1 MAVETRLNSI
11 NFAGLDGFPY
21 FRGQVTTDA
30 AWRQHSVKYGYRVKV
45 RIFGVHPPSD
55 EVPDSELP
63 WAPVIVSCNF
73 GSGKAF
79 AGTSLNLQGGET
91 VIGFFADNDK
101 QQPVIFGCY
110 QSEAFHDNIIAY
122 PENADG
128 STMFYEMEAS
138 SELVFGENNMP
149 ANHEDPK
156 KLNGIPDRNNHL
168 PNGKTTKQR
177 IIDEENLIVRKAQ
190 KCKGGSGFGN
200 DIRRA
205 LASFVEVAGK
215 FESYQ
220 DAYIDPVM
228 DEMRD
233 IQKLVGETAQV
244 ISDSYS
250 QVIRLSRSFLF
261 AKIAELSEDMMGFM
275 QLDSLLKDISVKK
288 AKDSIYCLLENVI
301 KSLKN
306 TIKNFLTGLLGKLV
320 QAPLCAAE
328 QFLAGLN
335 SRMFNEI
342 EYAIGDAMS
351 SLSGLLGPT
360 IGNFMGFMDKAMGYG
375 QIGLA
380 LLECEGQ
387 ECDPEPYDWALNFGA
402 DKKQKLDFKKT
413 IDISSKFNVA
423 GIGKSVSDGIDKFF
437 GLDDDDVENAEYV
450 KDLLGSCPILN
461 KECGPPKI
469 EIFGGGGFGAAANAV
484 INELGEIVGVNMQS
498 LGVGYTEKPFV
509 TILDNCDGRGA
520 EGEAILEDGKV
531 INIIIRDGGGGYQVP
546 DQVSDADGID
556 VVGEIEGVEIIR
568 TGRDYESGDLI
579 TSDCGTLEPV
589 LDGTGRI
596 VGANVV
602 HADLGCKVIPKL
614 RIKSDTGYGALLRPI
629 MRYKKVED
637 YDSTIPLDSNLIM
650 KVVDCVSSY

>member
-21 FRGQVTTDA
+21 FRGQVTTDS

-45 RIFGVHPPSD
+45 RIFGVHPPTE

-63 WAPVIVSCNF
+63 WAHVIMSCNF

-79 AGTSLNLQGGET
+79 AGTSLNFQGGET

-110 QSEAFHDNIIAY
+110 QSGAFHDNIIAY

-138 SELVFGENNMP
+138 SELVLGENNMP
-149 ANHEDPK
+149 VNHGDPK

-177 IIDEENLIVRKAQ
+177 IIDEENIIVRKAQ

-200 DIRRA
+200 DISRA
-205 LASFVEVAGK
+205 LATFVEVAGK
-215 FESYQ
+215 YESHQ
-220 DAYIDPVM
+220 DAYIDPEM

-342 EYAIGDAMS
+342 ENAIGDDMS

-360 IGNFMGFMDKAMGYG
+360 IGNFMGFMDKAMSYA

-402 DKKQKLDFKKT
+402 DKQQKLDYKKT

-509 TILDNCDGRGA
+509 SIVDNCDGRGA
-520 EGEAILEDGKV
+520 EGEAILENGKV
-531 INIIIRDGGGGYQVP
+531 INIIIRNGGGGYQVP
-546 DQVSDADGID
+546 DEVSDADGID